1 MGTEK
6 CPFCGQEIDS
16 SAKKCFF
23 CGAELN
29 GESVHQRLEQLQTQD
44 IQAARRIHKPFLL
57 KVVVILILAGV
68 IFFYDTSVRKHTSKV
83 DSSAQSST
91 VKLKAKVTFPGLQF
105 IILNNDSFDW
115 KNVKFEITPDSMEGR
130 FRLSVPIIIS
140 GETYTADATKFL
152 NNEGIRFNP
161 DKMEPRK
168 FLILCDTPAGRS
180 GSYMADLK

>member
-29 GESVHQRLEQLQTQD
+29 DESVHQRLEQLQIQD

-57 KVVVILILAGV
+57 KVIVILILAGV

-83 DSSAQSST
+83 DSSAKSST
-91 VKLKAKVTFPGLQF
+91 VNLKVKVTCPGVQF
-105 IILNNDSFDW
+105 IISNNDSFDW
-115 KNVKFEITPDSMEGR
+115 KNVKLEIMPDSIEER

-161 DKMEPRK
+161 DKMKPRK
-168 FLILCDTPAGRS
+168 FWILCDTPAGRS
-180 GSYMADLK
+180 GSYMADWK